1 MQNRILLGHKTV
13 ILLILILSSSMKSV
27 SQVQGEL
34 TVLEEIQDGI
44 AYTGGTANLLVRP
57 QVITVS
63 PDGDNVYVASFG
75 NNGVTVFSRAAD
87 GKLTVLEEI
96 QDGVTFAGGTANFL
110 AGANGITISPDGN
123 NAYVASSNNSSVTV
137 FSRAA
142 DGKLTVLEEIQDG
155 VPFAGGTANFLRFAH
170 RVIVS
175 PDGKNVYVVSNQEH
189 TVTVFSRAADGK
201 LTVLEEIQDGVPFA
215 GGTANLISGLV
226 SIAISSNGKN
236 IYVTAGGDNA
246 VTVFSRATVDG
257 RLTVLE
263 EIQDGVPFTGGTA
276 NLLAS
281 PREIIVSANDSNV
294 YVAAQGDNSVTV
306 FSRAADGKL
315 TVLEEIQD
323 GVPFAGGTANFL
335 AGDWGIN
342 ASADGENVYVAA
354 RGDNSL
360 VVFSRAAD
368 GKLTVLEEI
377 QDGVPFAGGTA
388 NLLAGAGSVTL
399 SPDDK
404 NVYVTA
410 DNNASITVFR
420 RLILITAVDPVPT
433 MSQWGLIV
441 FGLLIMNIS
450 VFFVQRREVI

>member
-96 QDGVTFAGGTANFL
+96 QDGV
-110 AGANGITISPDGN
+110 
-123 NAYVASSNNSSVTV
+123 
-137 FSRAA
+137 
-142 DGKLTVLEEIQDG
+142 
-155 VPFAGGTANFLRFAH
+155 
-170 RVIVS
+170 
-175 PDGKNVYVVSNQEH
+175 
-189 TVTVFSRAADGK
+189 
-201 LTVLEEIQDGVPFA
+201 
-215 GGTANLISGLV
+215 
-226 SIAISSNGKN
+226 
-236 IYVTAGGDNA
+236 
-246 VTVFSRATVDG
+246 
-257 RLTVLE
+257 
-263 EIQDGVPFTGGTA
+263 
-276 NLLAS
+276 
-281 PREIIVSANDSNV
+281 
-294 YVAAQGDNSVTV
+294 
-306 FSRAADGKL
+306 
-315 TVLEEIQD
+315 
-323 GVPFAGGTANFL
+323 
-335 AGDWGIN
+335 
-342 ASADGENVYVAA
+342 
-354 RGDNSL
+354 
-360 VVFSRAAD
+360 
-368 GKLTVLEEI
+368 
-377 QDGVPFAGGTA
+377 PFAGGTA